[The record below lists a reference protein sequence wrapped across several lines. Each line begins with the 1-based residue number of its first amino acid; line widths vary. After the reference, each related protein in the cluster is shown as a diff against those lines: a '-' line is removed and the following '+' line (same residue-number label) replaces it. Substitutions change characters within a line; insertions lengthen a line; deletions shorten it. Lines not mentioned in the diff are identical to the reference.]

1 MESHDYIKTA
11 SSTLYTQRYSLTLDE
26 GEKKRRLFGFKCLL
40 LFRLLMIGKST
51 KS

>member
-26 GEKKRRLFGFKCLL
+26 GEKKKDCLGL
-40 LFRLLMIGKST
+40 NVYCYFDY
-51 KS
+51 